1 MYRCPECLNAGRDKD
16 SVKKEGSL
24 VIRSITYDCGTVLK
38 IIQDGMRFRSS
49 LIKSEKCCESHKKS
63 IPKRHA

>member
-16 SVKKEGSL
+16 SVKKEGHL
-24 VIRSITYDCGTVLK
+24 VIRTIIYECGSCLK

-49 LIKSEKCCESHKKS
+49 LIKSEKCCEIPVKS
-63 IPKRHA
+63 ISKRHA